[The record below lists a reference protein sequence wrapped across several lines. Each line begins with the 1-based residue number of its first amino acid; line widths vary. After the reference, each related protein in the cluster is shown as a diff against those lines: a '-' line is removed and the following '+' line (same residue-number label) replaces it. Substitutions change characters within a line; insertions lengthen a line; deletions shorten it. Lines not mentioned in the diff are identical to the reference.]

1 MFWVIFRVISTFWK
15 SPSWIL
21 ILSRISEK
29 KQVYEKIVWWVMAV
43 WILFHFWLPFING
56 TALYLGPI
64 LNLNLKNRPFV
75 QILFN
80 FSNSFEFLF
89 DIFFSQKNF
98 GAVSFIFILPKIE
111 RTKVITFFPL
121 PCLIFQT
128 GEAVRGYL

>member
-1 MFWVIFRVISTFWK
+1 MSDGR
-15 SPSWIL
+15 L
-21 ILSRISEK
+21 NN
-29 KQVYEKIVWWVMAV
+29 
-43 WILFHFWLPFING
+43 FHFWLPFING
-56 TALYLGPI
+56 TVLYLGPI
-64 LNLNLKNRPFV
+64 LTLKLKNRPSV
-75 QILFN
+75 QILLN
-80 FSNSFEFLF
+80 SSNSFEFLL